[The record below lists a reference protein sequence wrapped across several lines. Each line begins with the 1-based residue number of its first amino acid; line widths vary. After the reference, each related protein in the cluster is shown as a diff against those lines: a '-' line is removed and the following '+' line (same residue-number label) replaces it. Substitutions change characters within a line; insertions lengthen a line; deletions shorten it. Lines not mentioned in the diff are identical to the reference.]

1 MQQNSDMITLSD
13 FILPRDNIVVE
24 MLNKKNKYQRHK
36 KCENNYLSILETFH
50 VTMAS
55 GSI

>member
-24 MLNKKNKYQRHK
+24 MLNKRKINIRDIRNVKINMY
-36 KCENNYLSILETFH
+36 
-50 VTMAS
+50 
-55 GSI
+55 